1 MEIYDIVIL
10 KEGDRMSVLFT
21 SDLHLG
27 HANIILTCGRNLEG
41 CGENLAT
48 VDEMNDFLIRKW
60 NEKVKEDDIVYIL
73 GDLSYRSSISV
84 KTYLKQ
90 LKGRKHL
97 IVGNH
102 DFQWQK
108 NIANINDYFE
118 SVSDMK
124 VIRLGEKLITLC
136 HYPLLEWN
144 GSRRA
149 KNQQTSISWLIHG
162 HIHNSRDNVFEY
174 IRDNLPCALNCG
186 VDINGFEPVTFE
198 ELLTNNNKWYGRSKY
213 DSE

>member
-1 MEIYDIVIL
+1 
-10 KEGDRMSVLFT
+10 MSVLFT

-48 VDEMNDFLIRKW
+48 VEEMNDFLVRKW

-198 ELLTNNNKWYGRSKY
+198 ELLANNNKWYGRSKY